1 MAMSVGRPAGGAIAD
16 INVTP
21 MADVMIVLLII
32 FMVATP
38 VIVGAPVRL
47 PGALHPA
54 EQKGERLDVAVK
66 ATGEI
71 VAGGLTFSDA
81 ASLAEWVSVRR
92 ASGAESV
99 VLVQADRGVSFS
111 VVARVLAGCRK
122 AGVDEIALATDHRPG
137 GLARRSEP

>member
-1 MAMSVGRPAGGAIAD
+1 MSVGRPSRGTIAE

-47 PGALHPA
+47 PSAAHPV
-54 EQKGERLDVAVK
+54 EQRRERLEVVVK
-66 ATGEI
+66 ASGEI
-71 VAGGLTFSDA
+71 VAGELTFADA
-81 ASLAEWVSVRR
+81 SSLAEWVSVRR
-92 ASGAESV
+92 ASGADGI

-111 VVARVLAGCRK
+111 AVAPVLAGCRE
-122 AGVDEIALATDHRPG
+122 AGVEEIALAADHRPASSG
-137 GLARRSEP
+137 GSEP

>member
-1 MAMSVGRPAGGAIAD
+1 MAMSVGRPGRGAIAE

-47 PGALHPA
+47 PSATHSV
-54 EQKGERLDVAVK
+54 EQKRERLEVVVK

-71 VAGGLTFSDA
+71 VAGDLTFAGAD
-81 ASLAEWVSVRR
+81 SLAEWMSARR
-92 ASGAESV
+92 ASGAEAI
-99 VLVQADRGVSFS
+99 VLVQADRGVSFAA
-111 VVARVLAGCRK
+111 VAPVLAGCRE
-122 AGVDEIALATDHRPG
+122 AGVGEIALAAEPRP
-137 GLARRSEP
+137 SS